1 MYYSII
7 GILAILVLFI
17 VNRDI
22 IVSRKGPLVKPVW
35 KTYRRFLF
43 TVLVYYVTDVVWGVL
58 EYYKLAVPLFA
69 DTVVYFVAMA
79 AGIWFWAAYTV
90 AYLEDRSPFGRTL
103 VIAGGTLAVTF
114 TIMSIVNIFRPV
126 LFTVDAAASTRRCRP
141 GMCCWA
147 VRLCCC

>member
-58 EYYKLAVPLFA
+58 EY
-69 DTVVYFVAMA
+69 
-79 AGIWFWAAYTV
+79 
-90 AYLEDRSPFGRTL
+90 
-103 VIAGGTLAVTF
+103 
-114 TIMSIVNIFRPV
+114 
-126 LFTVDAAASTRRCRP
+126 
-141 GMCCWA
+141 
-147 VRLCCC
+147 